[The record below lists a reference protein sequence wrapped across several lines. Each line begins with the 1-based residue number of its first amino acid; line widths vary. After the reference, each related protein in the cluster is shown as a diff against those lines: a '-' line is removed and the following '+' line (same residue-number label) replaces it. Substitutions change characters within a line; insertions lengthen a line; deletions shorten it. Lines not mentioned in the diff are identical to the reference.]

1 MLPALHGAPRGW
13 LPRRRRPRRVCLLW
27 VSCCM

>member
-13 LPRRRRPRRVCLLW
+13 LPRRRRPRRVCLL
-27 VSCCM
+27 

>member
-13 LPRRRRPRRVCLLW
+13 LPRRRRPRRDCLL
-27 VSCCM
+27 